1 MLEWFFTYFG
11 QLVAGILAFF
21 AFWKDAKDYGELS
34 QRWGKV
40 VIRGVGGGVFFLML
54 ASLYLTHLGRVNAVK
69 DAAKAEATNT
79 ANQQRISGLS
89 DQLKT
94 SSEQRTIAEN
104 GFRQSFAELNQKFAD
119 LQTKV
124 KTQELVAELD
134 KTRKELHEAEAKF
147 VQPKAKL
154 IPSLWF
160 VGKSPSEL
168 PMSTKYIKMVNGSV
182 TVDFFA
188 YNDSDTTAIDG
199 SIITR
204 ICNGCKFASEP
215 PLSKIISGIELD
227 REFHFDHIYANSALE
242 RHTMDVIP
250 PAGKPEFRIKI
261 NATCQNCEPSTFQEF
276 KIIVE

>member
-11 QLVAGILAFF
+11 QLVAGILAIF

-34 QRWGKV
+34 KRWGKV
-40 VIRGVGGGVFFLML
+40 VIRGVGGGVFFLLL
-54 ASLYLTHLGRVNAVK
+54 ASLYLTHLGRVNE
-69 DAAKAEATNT
+69 AKAEATNT

-134 KTRKELHEAEAKF
+134 KTRKELHEAETKF

-154 IPSLWF
+154 IPSLWWKF
-160 VGKSPSEL
+160 AHSTSDL
-168 PMSTKYIKMVNGSV
+168 PVTTKNYKLVNGHV
-182 TVDFFA
+182 TVDFLA
-188 YNDSDTTAIDG
+188 YNNTDTPALAGVIVV
-199 SIITR
+199 R
-204 ICNGCKFASEP
+204 ICDGCKYASEP
-215 PLSKIISGIELD
+215 PQSQIIQGMETD
-227 REFHFDHIYANSALE
+227 REFPFAHIYANAGLD
-242 RHTMDVIP
+242 RHTVDIIP
-250 PAGKPEFRIKI
+250 PAGKPEFNIKMWT
-261 NATCQNCEPSTFQEF
+261 ACSNCEPSDSQDFT
-276 KIIVE
+276 IIVE